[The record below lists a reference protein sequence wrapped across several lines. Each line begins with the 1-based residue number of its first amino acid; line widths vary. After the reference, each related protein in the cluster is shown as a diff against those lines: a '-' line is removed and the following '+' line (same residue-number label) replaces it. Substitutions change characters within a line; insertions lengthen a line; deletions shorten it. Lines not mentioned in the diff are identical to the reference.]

1 MNQYLSIS
9 GLPGRRHHHRAAD
22 GLPLHAL
29 QVPGREPRGAGAAPQ
44 ENHPQQVRR
53 RHGRRPHRRGGGE
66 KSQNKEQLSVVC
78 SLYLATAD
86 NFTAKNSKVKRA
98 VYKRKYVV
106 RSNVIKLSIG

>member
-1 MNQYLSIS
+1 MS

-78 SLYLATAD
+78 ISYLQRILQPK
-86 NFTAKNSKVKRA
+86 FKGYRLS

-106 RSNVIKLSIG
+106 RSNVIKLSMDDYVL